1 MVFVTLGTQDKTFE
15 RLIEAVENQVKKQN
29 IKEEVIVQAG
39 STKYVS
45 DFVKIIPYMNEN
57 EFHDY
62 MKKADIIITHGGVGT
77 IIEGLELKKKMIV
90 VPRLAKYGEHV
101 NDHQVQIVE
110 NFEKSGYILAVY
122 DLEKL
127 DLVLAKLKEFIPKEY
142 KKNNDKFVNKL
153 EEEIQNLLVLKN

>member
-15 RLIEAVENQVKKQN
+15 RLIDAVENQVKKQN

-62 MKKADIIITHGGVGT
+62 MKKANIIITHGGVGT

>member
-62 MKKADIIITHGGVGT
+62 MKKANIIITHGGVGT

>member
-45 DFVKIIPYMNEN
+45 DFVKIIPYMNES

-77 IIEGLELKKKMIV
+77 IIEGIEMKKKMIV
-90 VPRLAKYGEHV
+90 APRLAKYGEHV

-127 DLVLAKLKEFIPKEY
+127 DLVLAKLKNFIPKEY

-153 EEEIQNLLVLKN
+153 EQEMRNLLMLKN

>member
-1 MVFVTLGTQDKTFE
+1 
-15 RLIEAVENQVKKQN
+15 
-29 IKEEVIVQAG
+29 
-39 STKYVS
+39 
-45 DFVKIIPYMNEN
+45 MNEN

-62 MKKADIIITHGGVGT
+62 MKKANIIITHGGVGT

>member
-62 MKKADIIITHGGVGT
+62 MKKANIIITHGGVGT

-122 DLEKL
+122 DLKKL